1 VTAERKMRIV
11 FTAGQSSLVTQCDL
25 LAGLKQFGHE
35 RKKENKMELVM
46 FNNSSEA
53 RRAMAVKMFR
63 YQEWCR
69 QMDFDA
75 EDENNWN
82 SFCEGQQG

>member
-1 VTAERKMRIV
+1 MRTV
-11 FTAGQSSLVTQCDL
+11 FTAGQSSLVTQYAL
-25 LAGLKQFGHE
+25 LVGLKQFGHE

-82 SFCEGQQG
+82 SFCEGQQD